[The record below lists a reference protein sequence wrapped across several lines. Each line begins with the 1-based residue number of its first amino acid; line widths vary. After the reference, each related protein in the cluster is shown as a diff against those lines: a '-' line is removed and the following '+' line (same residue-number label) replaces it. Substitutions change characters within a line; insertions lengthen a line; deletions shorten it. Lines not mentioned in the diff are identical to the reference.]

1 VELNS
6 HGSLSKDGCGSC
18 EYSDSGMTDALL
30 NSKVDMIISEYNE
43 LLQAQ
48 LENQK
53 QYFEK
58 LLQNVKEETEQ
69 KISEAASKAISQR
82 LQKLQ
87 TRFDRCVKEK
97 QFLEDLNENL
107 VKNKDVWSTKITEM
121 KEREKK
127 AVRAKDEKIQGLEEQ
142 LGNLMAQMDG
152 ESEVSETKEVQDA
165 TVSTTNTSSSGA
177 GNVIHAN
184 KKKSNRRKG

>member
-1 VELNS
+1 LCRPDHFCQIS
-6 HGSLSKDGCGSC
+6 ATFLSKFSA
-18 EYSDSGMTDALL
+18 SSFFF
-30 NSKVDMIISEYNE
+30 SKTQIISEYNE

-121 KEREKK
+121 KERYY
-127 AVRAKDEKIQGLEEQ
+127 L
-142 LGNLMAQMDG
+142 
-152 ESEVSETKEVQDA
+152 
-165 TVSTTNTSSSGA
+165 SS
-177 GNVIHAN
+177 
-184 KKKSNRRKG
+184 KSRHGKLCIFASL